1 MGVRSASHLL
11 RGCVLLLL
19 CLAHSPPAA
28 SEATRDYYE
37 TLHVESTAT
46 DQQIKKAFRKLAV
59 KYHPDKNKGT
69 DAERTFREIAEAY
82 KVLSNSDKRRQYD
95 LMGHE
100 AFLNNQAS
108 VDPEDDHEHFYFF
121 SDVFDVYDGE
131 ETHFHWSFH
140 QDEDDQHT
148 HFRFDD
154 VDFRTIVAL

>member
-1 MGVRSASHLL
+1 VN
-11 RGCVLLLL
+11 
-19 CLAHSPPAA
+19 
-28 SEATRDYYE
+28 
-37 TLHVESTAT
+37 
-46 DQQIKKAFRKLAV
+46 QQIKKAFRKLAV

-69 DAERTFREIAEAY
+69 DAERTFREMAEAY

-154 VDFRTIVAL
+154 ETFMVTVWTDCSFSFSVLHLVCMRISSRPSLKTMIATCLMCRRKRKKWALH